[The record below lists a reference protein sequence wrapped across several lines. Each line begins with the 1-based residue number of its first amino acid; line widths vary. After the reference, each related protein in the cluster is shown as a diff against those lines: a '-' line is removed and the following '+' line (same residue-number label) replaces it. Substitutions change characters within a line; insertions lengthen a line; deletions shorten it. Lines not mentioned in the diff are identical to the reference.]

1 MVATMKILIAI
12 DASAG
17 SEAVIQEVNARPW
30 PSGSTFSVLTVVE
43 PPYASEIPDV
53 YVPAMKEADRLVRS
67 AAESFRAGGLQAV
80 AVVKEG
86 DPKAVILEEAGRTS
100 ADLLM
105 LGASGHSGLTRFLVG
120 SVARTAVRF
129 APCSVEIVRARVQ
142 KQPGANDG
150 MRILLA
156 TDGSKCSALAAQS
169 IARRPWPANSEFEI
183 ASVVEPQFT
192 LNLPQVFLDSAAMEE
207 MRADDMKRTQK
218 AIMEAE
224 ETLANAGFKVSEAVF
239 IPLGAPKELILA
251 EAEKWQADL
260 VFVGSH
266 GRRWIKHFLLGSVS
280 EAVAMHA
287 NCSVEVIR

>member
-1 MVATMKILIAI
+1 MKILIAI

-43 PPYASEIPDV
+43 LPYESEIPDL
-53 YVPAMKEADRLVRS
+53 YVRAMKEADRMVRT
-67 AAESFRAGGLQAV
+67 AAESFRAAGLQAA

-86 DPKAVILEEAGRTS
+86 DPKTVIVEEARLTS
-100 ADLLM
+100 ADLIM
-105 LGASGHSGLTRFLVG
+105 MGASGHSGLTRFLVG
-120 SVARTAVRF
+120 SVARTAMRF

-169 IARRPWPANSEFEI
+169 IARRPWPGNSEFEI

-192 LNLPQVFLDSAAMEE
+192 FSHPQVF
-207 MRADDMKRTQK
+207 
-218 AIMEAE
+218 
-224 ETLANAGFKVSEAVF
+224 
-239 IPLGAPKELILA
+239 
-251 EAEKWQADL
+251 
-260 VFVGSH
+260 
-266 GRRWIKHFLLGSVS
+266 
-280 EAVAMHA
+280 
-287 NCSVEVIR
+287 